1 MKLTR
6 IKKLMSIYRR
16 YNKLKKLVLV
26 ENMRSDFMGYAINRK
41 GKYNIEYNYLTEKIL
56 NNTFSFFLSHKLT
69 VTENA
74 TSYWYKNNK
83 KEIECCGYSG
93 IDINFRD
100 DLEGMKDNLFH
111 EVFCK
116 AEWIARSIKET
127 WYSETVKE
135 TIGSKNY
142 YAITA

>member
-1 MKLTR
+1 M
-6 IKKLMSIYRR
+6 KKLI
-16 YNKLKKLVLV
+16 LT
-26 ENMRSDFMGYAINRK
+26 ENMRSEFLEYAINRK
-41 GKYNIEYNYLTEKIL
+41 NKNNYNYLTESIL
-56 NNTFSFFLSHKLT
+56 NNTFTFFLDHKLT
-69 VTENA
+69 VEANA
-74 TSYWYKNNK
+74 KSYWYKNNK
-83 KEIECCGYSG
+83 REIESFGYSG

-100 DLEGMKDNLFH
+100 NIEGMKDNLYH